1 MALHGSSFLAL
12 TLLGRL
18 LVKFA
23 TAKLGED
30 TGLLAGT
37 FEATQGSVEI
47 LIFSNTNARHL
58 DLNPLINK
66 EFLKRPAETG
76 AAILMILGA
85 KGKIIGSPCA
95 S

>member
-1 MALHGSSFLAL
+1 
-12 TLLGRL
+12 
-18 LVKFA
+18 
-23 TAKLGED
+23 
-30 TGLLAGT
+30 
-37 FEATQGSVEI
+37 
-47 LIFSNTNARHL
+47 LIS
-58 DLNPLINK
+58 K